1 MNIVIL
7 ISGIFISSTSIV
19 LMALLRIYG
28 RNKLHTIWFMTN
40 LVIFVWGLGCF
51 FIGKSSSIEE
61 ARFWWGVA
69 VAAGVFIAPCFYQ
82 TTYIFAGV
90 KQPKRLIISYLQA
103 SLFAI
108 LALFTEVTLNK
119 YRILFGNVYYP
130 TGNLMFFLMII
141 CWVIV
146 IFLGTKVLFDL
157 LKRSTGK
164 QHLQTWYL
172 LIAFLSGFV
181 GGGAT
186 LLPAFDLP
194 YSFVYPFGN
203 FGVAIYAIIGTYAV
217 LRYQLLDLNV
227 AFTRAGIFGVVY
239 ALVLG
244 VPFWLGYKYNK
255 WQYSTWFML
264 VLATSGPFIYSY
276 LRRHA
281 ENIILR
287 DQRRYQKAL
296 RELAETMTHIRSLDA
311 LIQIITTTMVN
322 AVKVNFAAMYVKE
335 EESNSYVLK
344 SCNPQSVQDKFP
356 ENLAFDSSVV
366 KFILAEQRLITCDE
380 IKNKPE
386 IPLECGLVIPCFM
399 ENDLLAF
406 IALGTKPNSQMFTTD
421 DILVFE
427 TVSYSASIAIENC
440 RFWREIEDKQRKAR
454 LQEMDTYSYSLA
466 HEIDNPVHII
476 LNETTL
482 IKDYLLKNITNP
494 QEYKE
499 AESACGF
506 TIEAA
511 RRVAGMVKAIRD
523 FGSPVTGK
531 ALALKIEDVVESFFK
546 LYYPQFKDKAIV
558 FEKIFFGD
566 LGFIRGIKPELMQVL
581 VILAN
586 NSIHAMR
593 ESEIKKITLK
603 VEPVNHDRIR
613 IVFSD
618 TGYGIKKENLEIIFL
633 PFTTTKASSEGT
645 GMGLYNAKKIIERHN
660 GKIFAQSEGKGQGA
674 CFVIEL
680 PKALDVTEDEF
691 LKEGQKEKRLI

>member
-1 MNIVIL
+1 MN
-7 ISGIFISSTSIV
+7 
-19 LMALLRIYG
+19 
-28 RNKLHTIWFMTN
+28 
-40 LVIFVWGLGCF
+40 
-51 FIGKSSSIEE
+51 
-61 ARFWWGVA
+61 
-69 VAAGVFIAPCFYQ
+69 
-82 TTYIFAGV
+82 
-90 KQPKRLIISYLQA
+90 
-103 SLFAI
+103 LFAI
-108 LALFTEVTLNK
+108 AGLSCAFFCLILSFIALIFGK
-119 YRILFGNVYYP
+119 AKIHRILAFFNIAVAVWGFGLFMVGIAFNEKQAIFGWKYAHIGGMFVSVLFFHLVCSFCEINRRSLLLFGYFQAFVFNWISWFPDKLITNTRYAYGLYYND
-130 TGNLMFFLMII
+130 TTFFFLLAALSY
-141 CWVIV
+141 VILV
-146 IFLGTKVLFDL
+146 IASFIELFNFLKKAIGNKRLQAKYLIFSFFVGFLGGTSTFLPEFRIDLF
-157 LKRSTGK
+157 
-164 QHLQTWYL
+164 YP
-172 LIAFLSGFV
+172 A
-181 GGGAT
+181 GA
-186 LLPAFDLP
+186 
-194 YSFVYPFGN
+194 
-203 FGVAIYAIIGTYAV
+203 FGVALYAITGTYV
-217 LRYQLLDLNV
+217 ILRYRLLDLNV

-244 VPFWLGYKYNK
+244 VPFWLGYKYNQ
-255 WQYSTWFML
+255 WQYSTWIML
-264 VLATSGPFIYSY
+264 ILATSGPFIYSY

-281 ENIILR
+281 EDIILK
-287 DQRRYQKAL
+287 DQRRYQQAL

-344 SCNPQSVQDKFP
+344 SCNPQDVQDKFP
-356 ENLAFDSSVV
+356 ENLAVDSAFV
-366 KFILAEQRLITCDE
+366 KFISAEQRLVTCDE
-380 IKNKPE
+380 IKHKPD
-386 IPLECGLVIPCFM
+386 ILLECGLFIPCFM

-427 TVSYSASIAIENC
+427 TVSYSASLAIENC

-531 ALALKIEDVVESFFK
+531 ALALKIDDVVESFFK

-558 FEKIFFGD
+558 FEKTFSGD

-593 ESEIKKITLK
+593 EAELKKITLK

-613 IVFSD
+613 IIFSD

-645 GMGLYNAKKIIERHN
+645 GMGLYNAKKIIERHK
-660 GKIFAQSEGKGQGA
+660 GKISAQSDGKGQGA

-680 PKALDVTEDEF
+680 PKALDVTEEEF
-691 LKEGQKEKRLI
+691 IREGQKEKRLI